1 LIYDNGKDL
10 ATLQA
15 GVWRIFQPLLPIMK
29 LVIRLVFSLG
39 LLLVCGQLYAQSQ
52 LRLRIA
58 YNNTSAKYEVYAN
71 PTFTNARFTWGPSQ
85 ITVVV
90 PKEVA
95 DAPITAR
102 SVTGGVWLDQSNIFA
117 PAAALDSDFHGFIS
131 QGAQTNLTANQELL
145 LFDFSLP
152 KFLAGVRLF
161 DPAKDPNS
169 AAPGMRGGD
178 FKSYVSDGVGDAV
191 LVIDTKA
198 ISSST
203 TSATSTTGTSTTGT
217 STTGTSTTGI
227 SSTTTTQP
235 TLVLGVEEQQPTV
248 QVLAYPNPSVTGT
261 VQLQLKGFRPQEML
275 QVQWTSGTGQLLRQ
289 LEETAGRLN
298 GQLLPI
304 PANSGAFLLLTVF
317 RLDGSW
323 RDTQKVWVRE

>member
-1 LIYDNGKDL
+1 
-10 ATLQA
+10 
-15 GVWRIFQPLLPIMK
+15 MK
-29 LVIRLVFSLG
+29 LFIRLVFLPG
-39 LLLVCGQLYAQSQ
+39 LLLICGQVHAQSQ

-58 YNNTSAKYEVYAN
+58 YNTTSAKYEVYVN

-117 PAAALDSDFHGFIS
+117 PAAALESDFHGFIS
-131 QGAQTNLTANQELL
+131 QGSQTNLTANQELL
-145 LFDFSLP
+145 LFDFALP
-152 KFLAGVRLF
+152 RFLAGVRLF

-178 FKSYVSDGVGDAV
+178 FKSYVSDGAGDAV

-198 ISSST
+198 IPST
-203 TSATSTTGTSTTGT
+203 TTSTTGTSTTGT
-217 STTGTSTTGI
+217 STTGTSTTGT
-227 SSTTTTQP
+227 SSTTTVQP
-235 TLVLGVEEQQPTV
+235 TLVLGIEQEDSAVEV
-248 QVLAYPNPSVTGT
+248 MAYPNPSFNGS
-261 VQLQLKGFRPQEML
+261 VQLRLKGFKPQQML
-275 QVQWTSGTGQLLRQ
+275 RVQWTSGTGQLLRQ

-298 GQLLPI
+298 GQPLVV
-304 PANSGAFLLLTVF
+304 PATSGAFLLLTVLQSEHGRRF
-317 RLDGSW
+317 
-323 RDTQKVWVRE
+323 TQKVWVRE